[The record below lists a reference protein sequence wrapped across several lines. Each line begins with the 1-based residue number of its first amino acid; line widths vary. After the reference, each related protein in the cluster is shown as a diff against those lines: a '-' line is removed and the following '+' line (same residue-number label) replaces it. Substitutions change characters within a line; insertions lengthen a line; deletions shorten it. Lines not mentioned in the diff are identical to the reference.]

1 MDGSGKALRPA
12 QKADKSEKGSLA
24 AALSLVFI
32 GTGRVNSDSA
42 NDLVGTKAARADVDV
57 TGSTVDDRF
66 YATNI
71 RLPGSVGTSVRMRD
85 LYTKGNAFTANF
97 AFSHSCTSFG
107 NRT

>member
-1 MDGSGKALRPA
+1 MRQA

-71 RLPGSVGTSVRMRD
+71 SLFLKIVKFLEKTVPQAGLD
-85 LYTKGNAFTANF
+85 LYFPRINGIIFIT
-97 AFSHSCTSFG
+97 
-107 NRT
+107 